1 MKSQKPLSRK
11 ENIVVQEMEGEVLIY
26 DLNDN
31 RAVCLN
37 ETSALIWQACD
48 GNKTPAE
55 ISKFISNKLNAPA
68 NEDLVWLALDQ
79 LKKENLIENGDA
91 LPSHFAGMSRREAI
105 KKVGLSSLIAL
116 PVIMAV
122 TSPAAAAA
130 GSICGAAYQA
140 ACVCDLGGGMDFNM
154 GAPFPF
160 DQFCSDAAT
169 TNVCSQSP
177 GCNCFVTANTA
188 QNNVV
193 AGVGDGTFN
202 GTCTA
207 PS

>member
-1 MKSQKPLSRK
+1 MKSQKPLCRK
-11 ENIVVQEMEGEVLIY
+11 DNIVVQELEGEVLVY
-26 DLNDN
+26 DLSDN

-48 GNKTPAE
+48 GDKTPAE
-55 ISKFISNKLNAPA
+55 ISQFISKKLNAPA

-91 LPSHFAGMSRREAI
+91 LPTHFAGMSRREAI

-130 GSICGAAYQA
+130 GSICGAAYLN

-154 GAPFPF
+154 GSPFPL
-160 DQFCSDAAT
+160 DQFCNDGAT
-169 TNVCSQSP
+169 SMVCTP
-177 GCNCFVTANTA
+177 AGCNCFVAAGTA

-193 AGVGDGTFN
+193 LGVGDGTFN